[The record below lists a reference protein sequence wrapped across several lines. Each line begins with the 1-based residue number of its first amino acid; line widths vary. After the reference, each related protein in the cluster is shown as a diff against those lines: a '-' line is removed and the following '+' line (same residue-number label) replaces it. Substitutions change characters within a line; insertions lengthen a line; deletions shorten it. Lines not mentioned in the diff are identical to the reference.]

1 MNKSLANLA
10 IKVGKKIMSLIANQ
24 IVSYLSSEE
33 FTNLVKNVMQKAV
46 NQLVALVIAEKN
58 EMRKDKMNTI

>member
-1 MNKSLANLA
+1 
-10 IKVGKKIMSLIANQ
+10 MSLIANQ

-46 NQLVALVIAEKN
+46 NQLVALVIAEKMKC
-58 EMRKDKMNTI
+58 EKIR